1 MFEIHS
7 TRKGVYHSLWLLAL
21 VLVLALALVA
31 CGGETAEPTVG
42 AEESPTETEAEEPTE
57 APEEEPTEEP
67 THEHP
72 TGEPTEGVEEGAI
85 TPSVTVEDQ
94 ELSEDNTVVVAN
106 VTAADPGWMVIHAD
120 DGGPG
125 PVIGFAP
132 VEVGENTDVTVEI
145 DPEMATER
153 LYAMLHIDAGV
164 PGEYEFPGEDGPVM
178 DANGNVITPPFTVQ
192 LPGGEADVEPSVTTE
207 DQSLGEEG
215 TVTVPMVVAAETG
228 WIVIHTDQDGGPG
241 PVIGQAAV
249 EAGENE
255 NVEVTI
261 AVAGATDTLH
271 AMLHSDTGEAGVYEF
286 PDADPPVQDADG
298 NVVMEPFTVD
308 GLPENAVSVRDQP
321 LGEGNTVVVPAV
333 KAEVAGWMVI
343 HADDSGPGPV
353 IGFAP
358 VEAGINRDVTV
369 ELDAAGV
376 TDTLYAMLHIDAG
389 TEGEYEFPGE
399 DGPAMDADG
408 NVVVLPFAVT
418 AAEEMSE
425 EGDVVV
431 ISILDSSFDPAELSI
446 PVGTTVRWVNDGQL
460 PHTATADDD
469 SFDSGTLQTGESFEF
484 TFDTAGE
491 YPYYCL
497 LHGGPGGVGMA
508 ATLTV
513 TE

>member
-1 MFEIHS
+1 MFENRS
-7 TRKGVYHSLWLLAL
+7 TRNHANRSLLLLAL
-21 VLVLALALVA
+21 VTILALALVA
-31 CGGETAEPTVG
+31 CGGEPPAPTTA
-42 AEESPTETEAEEPTE
+42 AQEPTE
-57 APEEEPTEEP
+57 EPAVEEPTEEP
-67 THEHP
+67 E
-72 TGEPTEGVEEGAI
+72 EPTEEPMEEPTEEPAEEAI

-94 ELSEDNTVVVAN
+94 ELGADNTVVIAN

-132 VEVGENTDVTVEI
+132 VEVGENEDVTVEV
-145 DPEMATER
+145 DPEMATET
-153 LYAMLHIDAGV
+153 LYAMLHIDAGTE
-164 PGEYEFPGEDGPVM
+164 GEYEFPGDDGPVM
-178 DANGNVITPPFTVQ
+178 DADGNVITPPFTVQ
-192 LPGGEADVEPSVTTE
+192 LPEAAGAEPSVTTE
-207 DQSLGEEG
+207 DQSLGEEN
-215 TVTVPMVVAAETG
+215 TVTVPLVVAAEAG

-249 EAGENE
+249 EAGENAD
-255 NVEVTI
+255 VEVTI
-261 AVAGATDTLH
+261 AAAGATETLH

-286 PDADPPVQDADG
+286 PDADPPVQDGDG
-298 NVVMEPFTVD
+298 NVVMEPFAVD

-321 LGEGNTVVVPAV
+321 LGEGNTVTVPAV
-333 KAEVAGWMVI
+333 KSEVAGWMVI

-358 VEAGINRDVTV
+358 VEAGINRDVSV
-369 ELDAAGV
+369 ELDAEGV

-389 TEGEYEFPGE
+389 VEGEYEFPGE

-408 NVVVLPFAVT
+408 NVVVLPFAIT
-418 AAEEMSE
+418 AAEEMDESGDE
-425 EGDVVV
+425 AESGDVVV
-431 ISILDSSFDPAELSI
+431 ISMLDSSFDPAELSI
-446 PVGTTVRWVNDGQL
+446 PVGTTVRWVNDGEL

-469 SFDSGTLQTGESFEF
+469 SFDSGTLQPGESFEF
-484 TFDTAGE
+484 TFDTAGD